1 MFRLLVWDRVL
12 ILDNDD
18 SNWPVYLFQ
27 WKLIPRCW
35 FELWSPTLAYMHR
48 LDISESCGNDDWILS
63 KLPMFTLWVSG
74 LVLLAAGVCVV
85 EVLGYIL
92 PQYQRTIESRSM
104 DVSPSDIRRSYVSE
118 LDGFGFLT
126 GSCEPLVGF
135 GLSCVDF
142 CESVD

>member
-1 MFRLLVWDRVL
+1 MFGSSQRVFDEFHPPMVLVTT
-12 ILDNDD
+12 I
-18 SNWPVYLFQ
+18 
-27 WKLIPRCW
+27 
-35 FELWSPTLAYMHR
+35 
-48 LDISESCGNDDWILS
+48 
-63 KLPMFTLWVSG
+63 WVSG

-104 DVSPSDIRRSYVSE
+104 DVSPSNIRRSYVSE
-118 LDGFGFLT
+118 LDRLGFLT
-126 GSCEPLVGF
+126 GSFEPLVGF